1 MDFVTRAKL
10 AVDGSRLQS
19 LVNGKSH
26 GIGRFDLVP
35 LQALYDRVK
44 SAGGLPGRLKVSVV
58 SWNSGARSYSLI
70 ATFLHVG

>member
-1 MDFVTRAKL
+1 MASE
-10 AVDGSRLQS
+10 GS
-19 LVNGKSH
+19 
-26 GIGRFDLVP
+26 ILVP